1 MGCWS
6 GLGEEYFFSR
16 KTHGLGIEAGA
27 EQRWIR
33 FSSQITGLLEIL
45 DEPVLLVWALVSL
58 TLNCEQLV
66 KWLGL
71 MANKD
76 IIPLI
81 PVCKT
86 LDILLPYSL
95 FIFSPI
101 PVRQVTKRS
110 ACPFGRPGNYC
121 LSEINGF
128 AQSCSA
134 RMVWSLDLT
143 SGCFP
148 LYHEVPMCTGKPAE

>member
-1 MGCWS
+1 M
-6 GLGEEYFFSR
+6 GEEYFFSR

-101 PVRQVTKRS
+101 PVR
-110 ACPFGRPGNYC
+110 
-121 LSEINGF
+121 
-128 AQSCSA
+128 
-134 RMVWSLDLT
+134 
-143 SGCFP
+143 
-148 LYHEVPMCTGKPAE
+148 